1 MRILISTLAL
11 GIALASTSAA
21 QIVVTQEAPAAG
33 QDKAQ
38 DAKQEAS
45 PEALNVFYNAMDEIQ
60 ERVKDRDPLEVFM
73 SAVANVKPMIQV
85 RSRRVGGATYQVP
98 MEVKRKRAT
107 TLAIRWLLD
116 SARKK
121 KGRPMHK
128 RLSDELIMAYRREGA
143 AMSTRDQVHKMAE
156 ANKAFAHLA
165 W

>member
-1 MRILISTLAL
+1 MPRKYNSPSRFIQGDPRYSNLL
-11 GIALASTSAA
+11 
-21 QIVVTQEAPAAG
+21 VTKFVNCMM
-33 QDKAQ
+33 QDGK
-38 DAKQEAS
+38 KRK
-45 PEALNVFYNAMDEIQ
+45 ALNVFYNAMDEIQ
-60 ERVKDRDPLEVFM
+60 NRVKDRDPLEVFM
-73 SAVANVKPMIQV
+73 TAVANVKPMIQV

-107 TLAIRWLLD
+107 TLAIRWILD

-128 RLSDELIMAYRREGA
+128 RLADELIMAYRREGA
-143 AMSTRDQVHKMAE
+143 AMSTRDNVHKMAE